1 MSDEKKSLSRPAGNV
16 DQVFARGKKVSVA
29 VETRKKT
36 TGLLNIKKPVTAK
49 SGLVKSPTPKSK
61 TAATIASG
69 ALIGRKATGPA
80 GTAPTGAATAG
91 SSDGTRLSEAERE
104 ARLKALARAQE
115 GQAAREVQLR
125 QAEEQRRIREEAQAT
140 REAEEQVR
148 EEVKRAAE
156 TPAERPARPQE
167 PQTRPKGHEQ
177 AAGAR
182 VGGDPLAGGRIK
194 SKKPETAQPQRP
206 QPKKGG
212 EQRRKGRLTIA
223 EALAGDEERQRS
235 IASVKRRREKE
246 KAKSREALEAGQKIV
261 REVTIPETITVAE
274 LANRMAKRQSDVIKS
289 LMNMGMIVT
298 GTASIDADTA
308 ELVVSEFGHR
318 FTRVSEADVIE
329 GLFDLVEDAQK
340 LAARPPVVTIM
351 GHVDHGKTSVLD
363 FFRKSDVVSSEA
375 GGITQHVGAYQVTM
389 PSKAKIS
396 FLDTPGHA
404 AFTQMRARG
413 ANSTDM
419 IVIVIAG
426 DDGIMPQTE
435 EAISHAKAAEV
446 PLIIAI
452 NKCDLAGANPDQ
464 IEMDLLQHD
473 IQTEKMGGQVQ
484 AVHISAKTG
493 ANMEALEEAITL
505 QAELLELKADPSGVA
520 KGNVIESRLE
530 TGRGVVS
537 TLLIERGT
545 LTKGEILVAG
555 KAWGKVRALFD
566 DRNRQVKA
574 ATPAQP
580 IEILG
585 LSEAPASG
593 EPFIVV
599 DSEAR
604 AREIVEFQVT
614 KEKEARAAKTSSR
627 SLEDIFSNISTDKTR
642 ELAVVLKSD
651 VHGSVEAIS
660 AALEKLGNE
669 EVAVRI
675 LHAGVGAITES
686 DVVLAKASKALI
698 LGFNVRANPQARDAA
713 KRDGIDIR
721 YHSVIYALID
731 EIRDGL
737 SGMLEPERVED
748 FIGYA
753 EVLQVF
759 NITKVGNIAG
769 CKITE
774 GVVRRNCG
782 VRLLRDNVVIH
793 EGKLKTLKRY
803 KDEVLEVRNGY
814 ECGMAFENYENLQ
827 ENDQI
832 ECFTV
837 SFNERKLEAS

>member
-1 MSDEKKSLSRPAGNV
+1 MSDDKKNPSRSSGAVN
-16 DQVFARGKKVSVA
+16 QVFARGKTVRVA
-29 VETRKKT
+29 VETKKKT
-36 TGLLNIKKPVTAK
+36 GGLLNIKKPAVGKPVVAK
-49 SGLVKSPTPKSK
+49 PK
-61 TAATIASG
+61 TAATLDSG
-69 ALIGRKATGPA
+69 ALIGKKAV
-80 GTAPTGAATAG
+80 APTRAPKPAETPASSAG
-91 SSDGTRLSEAERE
+91 GLSDAERE
-104 ARLKALARAQE
+104 ARLKALSRAQE
-115 GQAAREVQLR
+115 GQAEREAHLR
-125 QAEEQRRIREEAQAT
+125 QLDEQRRLREEAQAA
-140 REAEEQVR
+140 RAAEEQAR
-148 EEVKRAAE
+148 EEERQAAAKAEERAAQAEE
-156 TPAERPARPQE
+156 TRSKLQ
-167 PQTRPKGHEQ
+167 EQ
-177 AAGAR
+177 AVDR
-182 VGGDPLAGGRIK
+182 SGGDPLAGGRIK
-194 SKKPETAQPQRP
+194 SKKPEQAPRA

-212 EQRRKGRLTIA
+212 DQRRKGRLTIA

-274 LANRMAKRQSDVIKS
+274 LAGRMAERQADVIKS
-289 LMNMGMIVT
+289 LMKMGMMVT
-298 GTASIDADTA
+298 GTQSIDADTA
-308 ELVVSEFGHR
+308 ELVVDEFGHK
-318 FTRVSEADVIE
+318 FVRVSEADVIE
-329 GLFDLVEDAQK
+329 GLFDIAEDEK
-340 LAARPPVVTIM
+340 SLAARPPVVTIM
-351 GHVDHGKTSVLD
+351 GHVDHGKTSILD
-363 FFRKSDVVSSEA
+363 FFRKSDVVSAEA

-389 PSKAKIS
+389 PSGVKIS

-413 ANSTDM
+413 ANVTDL
-419 IVIVIAG
+419 IVIVIAA
-426 DDGIMPQTE
+426 DDGIMPQTR
-435 EAISHAKAAEV
+435 EAISHAQAAQV

-452 NKCDLAGANPDQ
+452 NKCDTPGANPDK
-464 IEMDLLQHD
+464 IETDLLQHN
-473 IQTEKMGGQVQ
+473 IQTEKMGGEIQT
-484 AVHISAKTG
+484 VHISAKTG
-493 ANMEALEEAITL
+493 QNMAALEEAINL

-545 LTKGEILVAG
+545 LSKGEILVAG

-566 DRNRQVKA
+566 DRNQQMKT

-580 IEILG
+580 VEILG

-604 AREIVEFQVT
+604 AREIVEFQMT
-614 KEKEARAAKTSSR
+614 KEKEARAAKQSSR
-627 SLEDIFSNISTDKTR
+627 SLEDIFSNISADKAS
-642 ELAVVLKSD
+642 ELALVLKSD

-660 AALEKLGNE
+660 SALENLGNE
-669 EVAVRI
+669 EVKVRI
-675 LHAGVGAITES
+675 LHSGVGAITES

-713 KRDGIDIR
+713 RREGIDIR
-721 YHSVIYALID
+721 YHSIIYALID
-731 EIRDGL
+731 EIRDTL
-737 SGMLEPERVED
+737 SGLLEPERVED

-753 EVLQVF
+753 EILEVF

-793 EGKLKTLKRY
+793 EGTLKTLKRY
-803 KDEVLEVRNGY
+803 KDEVAEVRNGY
-814 ECGMAFENYENLQ
+814 ECGMAFENYEDLK
-827 ENDQI
+827 EGDQI

-837 SFNERKLEAS
+837 SFNERKLEAKG